1 MPAPRLHR
9 PLERP
14 LVATLALVLA
24 VACDRAPTPP
34 PSAAPSATPGTGD
47 AADARGHTAPT
58 ERTVAANAAVAA
70 ALPLDDQ
77 QDFQDARRGL
87 VASDPDVDV
96 TAPDGRPIW
105 RTQDYAFV
113 QGDAPA
119 SVNPSLWRQA
129 KLNGIHGLFEVAP
142 GVHQVRGYDL
152 ANMTI
157 VTGRT
162 GWIVVDPLGSRETAA
177 AALALA
183 RRHLGEHPIRAIVFT
198 HSHVDHFGGIDG
210 VLPDA
215 AARAGVRI
223 IAPKGFIEE
232 ATSENVLAGLGMGR
246 RAMYMYGMPL
256 ARSPRGHVD
265 TGLGKQPSRGGLS
278 IAEPTDLVDR
288 TPQPMDVDGVPFVF
302 QYTPASEAPA
312 ELTFYLPEAKAF
324 CAAEIATHTMHNL
337 YTLRGAKVR
346 DALRWSGYLQEAL
359 DLFPEAE
366 VVFASHHWPVWDP
379 PRVRA
384 FLEQQRDMYRYI
396 HDQTLRLANGGATPL
411 EIAEQIDLPASLR
424 TGFATRDYYGTVR
437 QNARAVYQN
446 YFGWYDGNPANLN
459 PLPPADAATRYV
471 AAMGGAPAVIA
482 RAREAFDA
490 GDYRWAA
497 TLLNHVVFADPDNV
511 EARER
516 LAATYDQLGYQ
527 AESGPWRDEYLT
539 GALELRHGV
548 QGTAATPAEAA
559 NLLLHL
565 PLADFFASL
574 AARIVG
580 PKADGADTTL
590 NLTFTDLGQTWVL
603 SLKNA
608 VLHAAQRDPDPDA
621 NATVT
626 LTRPFLVRLVTG
638 QSGLRELVFSDELQV
653 DGSRMALLSF
663 LMLLERPPD
672 EAFPIV
678 TP

>member
-1 MPAPRLHR
+1 VPARRSSTPAL
-9 PLERP
+9 L
-14 LVATLALVLA
+14 LALAALAA
-24 VACDRAPTPP
+24 VACDRRPEPP
-34 PSAAPSATPGTGD
+34 PAPAPASGD

-58 ERTVAANAAVAA
+58 PRTAAANAAVAE
-70 ALPLDDQ
+70 ALPLGDQ
-77 QDFQDARRGL
+77 QDFADARRGL
-87 VASDPDVDV
+87 VASDPHVEI
-96 TAPDGRPIW
+96 TGPDGQVIW

-113 QGDAPA
+113 DGDAPA

-142 GVHQVRGYDL
+142 GVYQVRGYDL

-157 VTGRT
+157 VVGET
-162 GWIVVDPLGSRETAA
+162 GWIVVDPLGCRETAA

-183 RRHLGEHPIRAIVFT
+183 RRHLGERPIRAVVFT
-198 HSHVDHFGGIDG
+198 HSHVDHFGGIAA

-215 AARAGVRI
+215 ASRAGVRI
-223 IAPKGFIEE
+223 VAPKGFIEE

-256 ARSPRGHVD
+256 PRSPRGHVD
-265 TGLGKQPSRGGLS
+265 TGLGKQPSRGSIS
-278 IAEPTDLVDR
+278 IAEPTDLIDR
-288 TPQPMDVDGVPFVF
+288 TPQHMDLDGVPFVF
-302 QYTPASEAPA
+302 QYAPASEAPA
-312 ELTFYLPEAKAF
+312 ELTFYLPKAKAF

-346 DALRWSGYLQEAL
+346 DALRWSDYLQEAL
-359 DLFPEAE
+359 DLFPDAE

-396 HDQTLRLANGGATPL
+396 HDQTLRLANAGATPL
-411 EIAEQIDLPASLR
+411 EIAEQIELPASLR

-459 PLPPADAATRYV
+459 PLPPVEAAARYV
-471 AAMGGAPAVIA
+471 DAMGGAAAVIEKA
-482 RAREAFDA
+482 RAAFDA

-497 TLLNHVVFADPDNV
+497 TLLNHVVFADPDNT

-548 QGTAATPAEAA
+548 QGKAPAPAEAA
-559 NLLLHL
+559 DLLLHL
-565 PLADFFASL
+565 PLPDFFASL

-580 PKADGADTTL
+580 PKAEGADTTL
-590 NLTFTDLGQTWVL
+590 NLTFTDLDQTWVL
-603 SLKNA
+603 SLRNA
-608 VLHAAQRDPDPDA
+608 VLHAAQRPADPNA
-621 NATVT
+621 NATVR

-638 QSGLRELVFSDELQV
+638 QSGLRELVFSDELEV
-653 DGSRMALLSF
+653 EGSRMALLSF
-663 LMLLERPPD
+663 LMLLERPSSD
-672 EAFPIV
+672 AFPIV

>member
-1 MPAPRLHR
+1 VPARRSSTPAL
-9 PLERP
+9 L
-14 LVATLALVLA
+14 LALAALA
-24 VACDRAPTPP
+24 PA
-34 PSAAPSATPGTGD
+34 SGD

-58 ERTVAANAAVAA
+58 PRTAAANAAVAE
-70 ALPLDDQ
+70 ALPLGDQ
-77 QDFQDARRGL
+77 QDFADARRGL
-87 VASDPDVDV
+87 VASDPQVEI
-96 TAPDGRPIW
+96 TGPDGQVIW

-113 QGDAPA
+113 DGDAPA

-142 GVHQVRGYDL
+142 GVYQVRGYDL

-157 VTGRT
+157 VVGET
-162 GWIVVDPLGSRETAA
+162 GWIVVDPLGCRETAA

-183 RRHLGEHPIRAIVFT
+183 RRHLGERPIRAVVFT
-198 HSHVDHFGGIDG
+198 HSHVDHFGGIAA

-215 AARAGVRI
+215 ASRAGVRI
-223 IAPKGFIEE
+223 VAPKGFIEE

-256 ARSPRGHVD
+256 PRSPRGHVD
-265 TGLGKQPSRGGLS
+265 TGLGKQPSRGSIS
-278 IAEPTDLVDR
+278 IAEPTDLIDR
-288 TPQPMDVDGVPFVF
+288 TPQHMDLDGVPFVF
-302 QYTPASEAPA
+302 QYAPASEAPA
-312 ELTFYLPEAKAF
+312 ELTFYLPKAKAF

-346 DALRWSGYLQEAL
+346 DALRWSDYLQEAL
-359 DLFPEAE
+359 DLFPDAE

-396 HDQTLRLANGGATPL
+396 HDQTLRLANAGATPL
-411 EIAEQIDLPASLR
+411 EIAEQIELPASLR

-459 PLPPADAATRYV
+459 PLPPVEAAARYV
-471 AAMGGAPAVIA
+471 DAMGGAAAVIEKA
-482 RAREAFDA
+482 RAAFDA

-497 TLLNHVVFADPDNV
+497 TLLNHVVFADPDNT

-548 QGTAATPAEAA
+548 QGKAPAPAEAA
-559 NLLLHL
+559 DLLLHL
-565 PLADFFASL
+565 PLPDFFASL

-580 PKADGADTTL
+580 PKAEGADTTL
-590 NLTFTDLGQTWVL
+590 NLTFTDLDQTWVL
-603 SLKNA
+603 SLRNA
-608 VLHAAQRDPDPDA
+608 VLHAAQRPADPNA
-621 NATVT
+621 NATVR

-638 QSGLRELVFSDELQV
+638 QSGLRELVFSDELEV
-653 DGSRMALLSF
+653 EGSRMALLSF
-663 LMLLERPPD
+663 LMLLERPSSD
-672 EAFPIV
+672 AFPIV